1 VNSRYWRYLAGA
13 AAARAGDEMSGPAL
27 LLLAFAVTG
36 SAAAG
41 SAVLAGLTI
50 AAALGGPMFGVLVD
64 RAERPPRVLAVAL
77 VGYALGLAA
86 LLVSI
91 GHLALPAVAAIAV
104 VAGLFAPAVAGGW
117 SSQVPRLVR
126 EPDLP
131 RASALDG
138 LTFSAAGLVGPAL
151 AAGVA
156 ALAGA
161 RLATGV
167 AAALVA
173 LAVPAALSVAGRL
186 AVTRGAA
193 AETPADTPAETPG
206 VWRQLADGFGVILTR
221 PRLRRA
227 TATSVVSYVGIGM
240 LIVCCPV
247 LGEQR
252 LGGATRGALLL
263 SALAVVCLIANALL
277 ARWPARSPDR
287 VVVASTLVLCLAMTA
302 AAVAPGW
309 YVMPAVALGGLGDG
323 PQLSALLAVRH
334 REAPSAMRGQ
344 TFTTAASLKIGG
356 LAVGTALAGPLASH
370 SVTACLL
377 VAAAAELCA
386 AVTYAVTG

>member
-1 VNSRYWRYLAGA
+1 MNSRYWRYLAGA
-13 AAARAGDEMSGPAL
+13 SAARAGDEMSGPAL
-27 LLLAFAVTG
+27 LLLAFGITG

-77 VGYALGLAA
+77 VGYAAGLAV
-86 LLVSI
+86 LLISI
-91 GHLALPAVAAIAV
+91 GRLALPVVAAIAV
-104 VAGLFAPAVAGGW
+104 LAGLFAPAVAGGW

-173 LAVPAALSVAGRL
+173 LAVPAALSVAGRPT
-186 AVTRGAA
+186 VTRGAA
-193 AETPADTPAETPG
+193 AETPG

>member
-1 VNSRYWRYLAGA
+1 VNSSYWRYLAGA
-13 AAARAGDEMSGPAL
+13 AAARTGDEMSGPAL
-27 LLLAFAVTG
+27 LLLAFAITR
-36 SAAAG
+36 SATAG

-64 RAERPPRVLAVAL
+64 RSERPPRVLAMAL
-77 VGYALGLAA
+77 AGYALGLTV
-86 LLVSI
+86 LLLSV
-91 GHLALPAVAAIAV
+91 GRLALPAVVVLAAIS
-104 VAGLFAPAVAGGW
+104 GLFAPAVAGGW
-117 SSQVPRLVR
+117 SSQVPRLVS

-138 LTFSAAGLVGPAL
+138 LTFSTAGLVGPAM
-151 AAGVA
+151 AAGIA
-156 ALAGA
+156 AWAGA

-173 LAVPAALSVAGRL
+173 LAVPAALSVAGRP
-186 AVTRGAA
+186 GAA
-193 AETPADTPAETPG
+193 GRPHAAPAETPG
-206 VWRQLADGFGVILTR
+206 AWRQLAEGFGVILAR

-240 LIVCCPV
+240 QLVCIPL
-247 LGEQR
+247 LGQQR
-252 LGGATRGALLL
+252 LGASARGALLL
-263 SALAVVCLIANALL
+263 SALAVVCLITNGLL
-277 ARWPARSPDR
+277 ARRPARSPDR
-287 VVVASTLVLCLAMTA
+287 VVFTSTLVLCVAMAATA
-302 AAVAPGW
+302 IAPGW
-309 YVMPAVALGGLGDG
+309 WVMLAVAIGGLGDG
-323 PQLSALLAVRH
+323 PQLTALLAVRH
-334 REAPSAMRGQ
+334 REAPAAMRGQ

-370 SVTACLL
+370 SVTGCLL